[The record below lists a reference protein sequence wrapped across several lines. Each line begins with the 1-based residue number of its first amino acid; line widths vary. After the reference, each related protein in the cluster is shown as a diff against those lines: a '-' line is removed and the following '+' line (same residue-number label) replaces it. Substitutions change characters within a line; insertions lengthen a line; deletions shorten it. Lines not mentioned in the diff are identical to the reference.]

1 MRVGENTTLNTV
13 RDSLNRSRLKMNDL
27 QKQNATLKRL
37 NSPSDDPVGNTKLM
51 TIRNE
56 SLDNEQ
62 FEKNANLAKTFLNYT
77 DSSLE
82 EVTNLLARAKELAL
96 GQASSAANGAESRA
110 MVAQEI
116 KNIQNEVTA
125 IANRRLGDR
134 YIFSGYKTNTMPF
147 DSDGNGDYKGDEG
160 NIMVEVQKD
169 VFIGM
174 NIPGREL
181 FLGGMPLS
189 KMPPAITPNQTP
201 GKQPTMA
208 PPVPAAPQSPQGQP
222 LQMGATE
229 GQGQDGRNPASLE
242 MASKQDPTESIFHTL
257 EALRVGLMTNDVDQ
271 IRSTLEPLD
280 KISNRV
286 ITTRAQIGAR
296 SSGIDSAIANMGK
309 KNVFNAELQSGIE
322 DADVIQVVS
331 DMAREE
337 SVLRASLQASNKLI
351 QPTLLEF
358 LR

>member
-13 RDSLNRSRLKMNDL
+13 RDSLSRSRLRMNEL
-27 QKQNATLKRL
+27 QKQNATLKRV
-37 NSPSDDPVGNTKLM
+37 NKPSDDAVGNVKLM
-51 TIRNE
+51 SIRNE
-56 SLDNEQ
+56 TLDNEQ
-62 FEKNANLAKTFLNYT
+62 FEKNANLAKAFLNYT

-82 EVTNLLARAKELAL
+82 EITNLLGRAKELAI
-96 GQASSAANGAESRA
+96 GQASSAANGAESRM
-110 MVAQEI
+110 MVAEEVR
-116 KNIQNEVTA
+116 NIINEVTA

-134 YIFSGYKTNTMPF
+134 HIFSGYMTHSQPF
-147 DSDGNGDYKGDEG
+147 DESKTYKGDDG

-174 NIPGREL
+174 NIPGREI
-181 FLGGMPLS
+181 FLGAQKPALVPGAQAQEGDPAQPELAMKRPTTTLS
-189 KMPPAITPNQTP
+189 GENMFD
-201 GKQPTMA
+201 
-208 PPVPAAPQSPQGQP
+208 S
-222 LQMGATE
+222 
-229 GQGQDGRNPASLE
+229 
-242 MASKQDPTESIFHTL
+242 L

-271 IRSTLEPLD
+271 IRATLEPLD
-280 KISNRV
+280 RISNRV
-286 ITTRAQIGAR
+286 ITTRAQVGAR
-296 SSGIDSAIANMGK
+296 TAGIDSAIANMGK

>member
-13 RDSLNRSRLKMNDL
+13 RDSLNRSRLKMNNL
-27 QKQNATLKRL
+27 QKENSTLKRV
-37 NSPSDDPVGNTKLM
+37 NSPADDPVGNAKLM

-56 SLDNEQ
+56 TLDNEQ
-62 FEKNANLAKTFLNYT
+62 FERNASLAKAFLNYS

-82 EVTNLLARAKELAL
+82 EITNLVGRAKELAL
-96 GQASSAANGAESRA
+96 GQASSAANGEDSRA

-116 KNIQNEVTA
+116 RNIQAEVNS
-125 IANRRLGDR
+125 IANRRLGAR
-134 YIFSGYKTNTMPF
+134 YIFSGYKTNTQPF
-147 DSDGNGDYKGDEG
+147 DSEGNGTYTGDDG
-160 NIMVEVQKD
+160 KIMVEVQKD

-174 NIPGREL
+174 NVPGHDV
-181 FLGGMPLS
+181 FLGTQ
-189 KMPPAITPNQTP
+189 KND
-201 GKQPTMA
+201 
-208 PPVPAAPQSPQGQP
+208 VAARERGLAAARTGNDPGQP
-222 LQMGATE
+222 ELAM
-229 GQGQDGRNPASLE
+229 
-242 MASKQDPTESIFHTL
+242 KQDTANAGEDIFRTL
-257 EALRVGLMTNDVDQ
+257 ESLRVGLMTNDVDM
-271 IRSTLEPLD
+271 IRSTFDPLD
-280 KISNRV
+280 KIRDRV

-296 SSGIDSAIANMGK
+296 MGGIDSALANMGK

>member
-13 RDSLNRSRLKMNDL
+13 RDSLSRSRLRMNDL
-27 QKQNATLKRL
+27 QKQNSTLKRV
-37 NSPSDDPVGNTKLM
+37 NTPSDDPVGNTKLM

-56 SLDNEQ
+56 SIDNDQ
-62 FEKNANLAKTFLNYT
+62 FTRNANLAKTFLNYT

-82 EVTNLLARAKELAL
+82 EVTNLLGRCKELAL
-96 GQASSAANGAESRA
+96 GQASSAANGPESRM
-110 MVAQEI
+110 MVAEEI
-116 KNIQNEVTA
+116 KNILAEVNS

-134 YIFSGYKTNTMPF
+134 YVFSGYKTNTQPF
-147 DSDGNGDYKGDEG
+147 DSEGNGTYRGDDG
-160 NIMVEVQKD
+160 KIMVEVQKD

-174 NIPGREL
+174 NVPGHEI
-181 FLGGMPLS
+181 FLGNQKPETTSALS
-189 KMPPAITPNQTP
+189 
-201 GKQPTMA
+201 
-208 PPVPAAPQSPQGQP
+208 AARTGNNPGQP
-222 LQMGATE
+222 ELALQ
-229 GQGQDGRNPASLE
+229 QGTVAKGGED
-242 MASKQDPTESIFHTL
+242 IFRTL

-280 KISNRV
+280 KIRDRV
-286 ITTRAQIGAR
+286 ITTRAQVGAR
-296 SSGIDSAIANMGK
+296 MGGIDSALANMGK

-337 SVLRASLQASNKLI
+337 SILRASLQASNKLI

>member
-13 RDSLNRSRLKMNDL
+13 RDSLARSRLRMNEL
-27 QKQNATLKRL
+27 QKQNATLKRV
-37 NSPSDDPVGNTKLM
+37 NAPSDDPVGNVKLM
-51 TIRNE
+51 SIRNE
-56 SLDNEQ
+56 GLDNEQ
-62 FEKNANLAKTFLNYT
+62 FERNANLAKTFLNYT

-82 EVTNLLARAKELAL
+82 EITNLLGRAKELAI
-96 GQASSAANGAESRA
+96 GQASSAANGAESRM
-110 MVAQEI
+110 MVAEEVR
-116 KNIQNEVTA
+116 NILNEVTA

-134 YIFSGYKTNTMPF
+134 HIFAGYMTHTQPF
-147 DSDGNGDYKGDEG
+147 DDNLQYRGDDG

-174 NIPGREL
+174 NIPGKEI
-181 FLGGMPLS
+181 FLG
-189 KMPPAITPNQTP
+189 
-201 GKQPTMA
+201 A
-208 PPVPAAPQSPQGQP
+208 PKAAPGAQAVQGAPGEDEAQQP
-222 LQMGATE
+222 ELAMKRPTTQMSGE
-229 GQGQDGRNPASLE
+229 NLFD
-242 MASKQDPTESIFHTL
+242 TL

-280 KISNRV
+280 RISNRV
-286 ITTRAQIGAR
+286 ITTRAQVGAR
-296 SSGIDSAIANMGK
+296 TAGIDSAIANMGK

-358 LR
+358 LK

>member
-1 MRVGENTTLNTV
+1 
-13 RDSLNRSRLKMNDL
+13 MNDL
-27 QKQNATLKRL
+27 QKQNATLKRV

-82 EVTNLLARAKELAL
+82 EVTNLLGRAKELAL
-96 GQASSAANGAESRA
+96 GQASSAANGADSRA

-116 KNIQNEVTA
+116 KNIQSEVTA

-147 DSDGNGDYKGDEG
+147 DAEPGGDGGYKGDDG

-181 FLGGMPLS
+181 FLGPKAAAPVPGALPDKAPNSMPLRA
-189 KMPPAITPNQTP
+189 PASEGASPEMALSSAVQSDPNQ
-201 GKQPTMA
+201 
-208 PPVPAAPQSPQGQP
+208 
-222 LQMGATE
+222 
-229 GQGQDGRNPASLE
+229 N
-242 MASKQDPTESIFHTL
+242 IFHVL
-257 EALRVGLMTNDVDQ
+257 EGLRVGLMTNDVDQ
-271 IRSTLEPLD
+271 IRATLEPLD
-280 KISNRV
+280 KLTSRV
-286 ITTRAQIGAR
+286 VTTRAQVGAR
-296 SSGIDSAIANMGK
+296 TGGIDSAIANMGK

>member
-27 QKQNATLKRL
+27 QKQNATLKRV
-37 NSPSDDPVGNTKLM
+37 NAPSDDPVGNTKLM

-56 SLDNEQ
+56 TLDNEQ

-116 KNIQNEVTA
+116 KNIQSEITA
-125 IANRRLGDR
+125 ISNRRLGDR
-134 YIFSGYKTNTMPF
+134 YIFSGYKTNMMPF
-147 DSDGNGDYKGDEG
+147 DSEGQGQYKGDDG

-181 FLGGMPLS
+181 FLGADRP
-189 KMPPAITPNQTP
+189 KP
-201 GKQPTMA
+201 GLPQA
-208 PPVPAAPQSPQGQP
+208 PGVNLPGVANGQAAS
-222 LQMGATE
+222 E
-229 GQGQDGRNPASLE
+229 GRDPASLE
-242 MASKQDPTESIFHTL
+242 MATPSQVDPTQSIFRTL

-296 SSGIDSAIANMGK
+296 SAGIDSAIANMGK

>member
-1 MRVGENTTLNTV
+1 MRVGENTTLNVV

-27 QKQNATLKRL
+27 QKQNATLKRV
-37 NSPSDDPVGNTKLM
+37 NAPSDDPVGNTKLM

-56 SLDNEQ
+56 TLDNEQ
-62 FEKNANLAKTFLNYT
+62 FEKNANLAKAFLNYT

-116 KNIQNEVTA
+116 KNIQSEITA
-125 IANRRLGDR
+125 ISNRRLGDR
-134 YIFSGYKTNTMPF
+134 YIFSGYKTNTQPF
-147 DSDGNGDYKGDEG
+147 DSEGNGFYKGDQG
-160 NIMVEVQKD
+160 NILVEVQKD

-174 NIPGREL
+174 NIPGREI
-181 FLGGMPLS
+181 FLGS
-189 KMPPAITPNQTP
+189 VDQT
-201 GKQPTMA
+201 K
-208 PPVPAAPQSPQGQP
+208 AAPATLDRGLASEP
-222 LQMGATE
+222 GAEPGAKKPTVE
-229 GQGQDGRNPASLE
+229 GEKAAVPSE
-242 MASKQDPTESIFHTL
+242 MASVPHEDPNQSVFRVL

-286 ITTRAQIGAR
+286 ITTRAQVGAR
-296 SSGIDSAIANMGK
+296 TAGIDSAIANMGK

>member
-27 QKQNATLKRL
+27 QKQNATLKRV
-37 NSPSDDPVGNTKLM
+37 NSPSDDPVGNAKLM

-56 SLDNEQ
+56 TLDNEQ
-62 FEKNANLAKTFLNYT
+62 FEKNSNLAKTFLNYT

-82 EVTNLLARAKELAL
+82 EVTNLIGRAKELAL
-96 GQASSAANGAESRA
+96 GQASSAANGADSRA
-110 MVAQEI
+110 MVGQEI
-116 KNIQNEVTA
+116 KNIQSEIQA

-134 YIFSGYKTNTMPF
+134 FIFSGYKTNTMPF
-147 DSDGNGDYKGDEG
+147 DAEPGGEGGYKGDDG

-174 NIPGREL
+174 NIAGREL
-181 FLGGMPLS
+181 FLGPKPASPAPGAIPPGAPNSLPLRG
-189 KMPPAITPNQTP
+189 PASEGASPE
-201 GKQPTMA
+201 MA
-208 PPVPAAPQSPQGQP
+208 MAAPQSDPN
-222 LQMGATE
+222 LNIFRVLE
-229 GQGQDGRNPASLE
+229 G
-242 MASKQDPTESIFHTL
+242 
-257 EALRVGLMTNDVDQ
+257 LRVGLMTNDVDQ
-271 IRSTLEPLD
+271 IRATLEPLD
-280 KISNRV
+280 KIASRV
-286 ITTRAQIGAR
+286 VTTRAQVGAR
-296 SSGIDSAIANMGK
+296 TGGIDSAIANMGK

-337 SVLRASLQASNKLI
+337 SVLKASLQASNKLI